1 MANSQ
6 SVQQIQQE
14 QTERQQWAGLDPVTL
29 VAAAR
34 KSLYSQIPSGN
45 GGDLPVS
52 VSAPLEELIT
62 RFEQQTRASLGTQMT
77 HAGGTGRQQQFAGQ
91 Q

>member
-34 KSLYSQIPSGN
+34 KSLYSQIPSN

-62 RFEQQTRASLGTQMT
+62 RFEQQTRASLGTQAMQ
-77 HAGGTGRQQQFAGQ
+77 HQGGQGGQQGRQQT
-91 Q
+91 